1 MRLLLAV
8 TMALLIATGGSLRA
22 DYDGAMRAI
31 DRDDIAT
38 ALREA
43 RAGAEQGDARAQRL
57 LALFLMHGKGTRKD
71 APEALRWLSAAAE
84 QGDALAQRMLGDCHL
99 GACGLKRDSKAAF
112 DWYGKAAAQ
121 NDAPSQ
127 YMHGVLHLDPAV
139 GRRDPAAA
147 LRWVKAAAEQGHPM
161 AQVALGGFLF
171 RGIGIAADPLQAYVW
186 ASLAARAKE
195 KEGTK
200 LKKEIATA
208 LTPEQRKD
216 GDKKARAWRPTAAPQ
231 PAGMPEARPKST
243 GTGFVV
249 SDRGHVV
256 TNEHVVR
263 GCRDLRIR
271 RPDESSGTAAILAS
285 SRSEDL
291 SLLQAEMPSGP
302 VAPFRAGKDIR
313 AGDAVIAFGF
323 PLTGMLSSSGNLTL
337 GNVSAL
343 SGFADDGRFLQVST
357 PIQPGNS
364 GGPLLDM
371 NGRVVGVTTSSLSTM
386 GAARGSGGVVPQ
398 NVNFAIKGEVAAAFL
413 QKHGVTAATVGGAGR
428 ALKAADI
435 GDRARRFTVRIEC
448 MA

>member
-1 MRLLLAV
+1 MRLPIALAMIVLL
-8 TMALLIATGGSLRA
+8 ATGGPSRA

-31 DRDDIAT
+31 DRDDIAA

-43 RAGAEQGDARAQRL
+43 RDGAERGDARAQRL

-71 APEALRWLSAAAE
+71 APEALRWLRAAAE

-99 GACGLKRDSKAAF
+99 GGCGLKRDSKAAF
-112 DWYGKAAAQ
+112 DWYGKAAVQ
-121 NDAPSQ
+121 NDAASQ

-139 GRRDPAAA
+139 GRKDPAGAI
-147 LRWVKAAAEQGHPM
+147 RWVRAAAEQGHPM
-161 AQVALGGFLF
+161 AQAALGGFLF

-186 ASLAARAKE
+186 ASLSAKAKE
-195 KEGTK
+195 KEGAK
-200 LKKEIATA
+200 LKKEIAATLTA
-208 LTPEQRKD
+208 EQRKD
-216 GDKKARAWRPTAAPQ
+216 GDRQARAWRPTVLPQ
-231 PAGMPEARPKST
+231 PAGLPEPRPKST

-249 SDRGHVV
+249 SERGHVV

-271 RPDESSGTAAILAS
+271 RADESSGPAAILAS
-285 SRSEDL
+285 SRAEDL
-291 SLLQAEMPSGP
+291 ALLQAEMPARP
-302 VAPFRAGKDIR
+302 VAPFRSGKDIR
-313 AGDAVIAFGF
+313 AGDAVVAFGF
-323 PLTGMLSSSGNLTL
+323 PLTGLLSSSGNLTL
-337 GNVSAL
+337 GHVSAL
-343 SGFADDGRFLQVST
+343 SGFGDDARFLQVSA

-371 NGRVVGVTTSSLSTM
+371 NGRVVGVTTSSLSTV
-386 GAARGSGGVVPQ
+386 GAGRTAGGSVPQ

-413 QKHGVTAATVGGAGR
+413 HKHGVTASTVGGAGR
-428 ALKAADI
+428 ALRAADI